1 MWWRSTSEFSMPEF
15 KKTQRQ
21 EQLTPVADGYE
32 EKDRHGKT
40 FEAERLLVGQRRDFM
55 PRVKRKYSEQ
65 PR

>member
-1 MWWRSTSEFSMPEF
+1 MPEF

-40 FEAERLLVGQRRDFM
+40 FEAERLPVGQRRDFM
-55 PRVKRKYSEQ
+55 PRVKRKYPEQ